1 MKGKPWLALLVRVI
15 RDKLETR
22 ILMSITFL
30 GGEASISSYLLGLS
44 IYGHA
49 YRSDRKSVV

>member
-49 YRSDRKSVV
+49 YRSYN